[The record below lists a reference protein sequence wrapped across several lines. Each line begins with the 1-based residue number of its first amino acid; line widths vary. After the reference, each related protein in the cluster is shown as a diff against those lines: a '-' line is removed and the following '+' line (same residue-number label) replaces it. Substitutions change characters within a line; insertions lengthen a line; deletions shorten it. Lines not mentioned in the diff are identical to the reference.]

1 MDGEGSGAEA
11 RSAGMAQ
18 VEAIVTLML
27 LVGAPAG
34 LWYAWR
40 RWLQACALRRGRP
53 APQLRLAPLPTVSQV
68 VCWPAPAPVPLIPGR
83 LFTPDRRIWTV
94 DRETVLLLGAGR
106 ALLLQFAHPLVAA
119 GVAEHSA
126 FAQDRL
132 GRLRRT
138 LDMSY
143 ALVFGDL
150 GTAQAA
156 VRRMDTVH
164 ARVRGVLRE
173 AVGRFPAG
181 TPYDAMDP
189 ELRLWVHATLI
200 DTSLVVYQRFVAP
213 LTHAQEAE
221 YWADSCAVAQLL
233 GIPESMIPTTLDD
246 FRAYV
251 ARTLTRDVAVGPAT
265 RTLARRIFHPGAA
278 MLVPAVAF
286 LKLVTVGLLPP
297 EVRRQYG
304 YRWSRGR
311 ARLLDAFAAAVR
323 AALPAMPRVLRVA
336 PAARAIERS
345 TRAPLRRSGTKS
357 ERSPSA

>member
-1 MDGEGSGAEA
+1 MLPGPGS
-11 RSAGMAQ
+11 
-18 VEAIVTLML
+18 
-27 LVGAPAG
+27 APIDP
-34 LWYAWR
+34 R
-40 RWLQACALRRGRP
+40 
-53 APQLRLAPLPTVSQV
+53 
-68 VCWPAPAPVPLIPGR
+68 R
-83 LFTPDRRIWTV
+83 LFTPDRQIWTV

-126 FAQDRL
+126 FTRDRL

-150 GTAQAA
+150 GTARAA
-156 VRRMDTVH
+156 VRRMDSVH
-164 ARVRGVLRE
+164 ARVRGVLPE

-181 TPYDAMDP
+181 MPYDAGDP

-200 DTSLVVYQRFVAP
+200 DTSLVVYQRFVTP
-213 LTHAQEAE
+213 LSPAQEAE

-233 GIPESMIPTTLDD
+233 GIPQSMIPTTLDD
-246 FRAYV
+246 FRDYV
-251 ARTLTRDVAVGPAT
+251 ARTLTRDVAVGPAS
-265 RTLARRIFHPGAA
+265 RVLARLIFHPGNA

-286 LKLVTVGLLPP
+286 LKLITVGLLPP
-297 EVRRQYG
+297 EVRRLYG

-311 ARLLDAFAAAVR
+311 ERLLNAFAAAMR

-336 PAARAIERS
+336 PAARAIERA
-345 TRAPLRRSGTKS
+345 APTCPPGRRTS
-357 ERSPSA
+357 E